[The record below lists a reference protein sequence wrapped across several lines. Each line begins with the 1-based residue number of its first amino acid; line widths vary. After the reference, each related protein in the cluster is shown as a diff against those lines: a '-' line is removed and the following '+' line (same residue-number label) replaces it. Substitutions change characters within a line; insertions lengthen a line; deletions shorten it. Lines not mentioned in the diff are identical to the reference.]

1 MDAPFSHSTRI
12 ATLKAL
18 AADPV
23 DLLIIGGGVTGAG
36 IARDAAMRR
45 IRTAL
50 VDTADFGAGTSSRSS
65 RLVHGGLRYLEHG
78 HLRLVFEACRERR
91 ILLRIAPHLVWPR
104 SFLFPIH
111 EGSRLPQWKLEA
123 GLWLYDLLSLFRN
136 VRIHRM
142 LSKRALLK
150 AEPGIRSSG
159 LKGGARYYDA
169 QCDDA
174 RLALANVRAAHRHG
188 ALVANYAR
196 VDHIDS
202 AGGKVGGAR
211 ITDLVTGES
220 LHVRAAIVV
229 NATGPWSDE
238 LRDAEARPLL
248 HRTKGTHVVVSRQR
262 LGNHEAVTFTS
273 PIDGRVM
280 FVVPWGTLTYI
291 GTTETELDAAPE
303 SVQATYEDVVYV
315 LRSVNAL
322 FPEARLNPA
331 DVLATWAGVR
341 PLVRQAESEDPTGVS
356 REHLIFQSENGL
368 VSVVG
373 GKLTTYR
380 SMAAEVVNRVI
391 RLLQE
396 RDGRLAPPRAS
407 TDREPLPGGEVRDLN
422 VLIESLCVE
431 GFDRTVATHLVHTF
445 GGEAAAVARL
455 AQSDPGLAEPVIE
468 GHTTIWAELLHA
480 MRREMALTLTDLLIR
495 RTHLFYVAPGQVLD
509 AIDRIAQFAAG
520 EMGWDGERRDAEITA
535 YRQEVSRSLAFR
547 EEPEAAAT

>member
-1 MDAPFSHSTRI
+1 MDAPFSHSTRT

-111 EGSRLPQWKLEA
+111 EGSRLPKWRLEA

-142 LSKRALLK
+142 LSKRTLLK

-202 AGGKVGGAR
+202 AGGRVGGAR

-220 LHVRAAIVV
+220 LHVRASIVV

-238 LRDAEARPLL
+238 FRDAEAQPLL

-341 PLVRQAESEDPTGVS
+341 PLVRQAESEDPTSVS

-380 SMAAEVVNRVI
+380 SMAAEVVNRVV

-422 VLIESLCVE
+422 VLIESLSVE

-495 RTHLFYVAPGQVLD
+495 RTHLFYVAPDQVLD

-520 EMGWDGERRDAEITA
+520 EMGWDGERRDAEISA
-535 YRQEVSRSLAFR
+535 YHQEVSRSLAFR
-547 EEPEAAAT
+547 EEPGAAAT